1 LFNIRI
7 CRGTANG
14 FDFVSEAVLL
24 AFLLTLRWEEAM
36 IGSFLRDETGVTA
49 MEYGLLAGLIAVVI
63 IGSITAIGVNLGNKF
78 NTVSNNLS

>member
-1 LFNIRI
+1 
-7 CRGTANG
+7 
-14 FDFVSEAVLL
+14 
-24 AFLLTLRWEEAM
+24 M